1 LWDTDGMADEW
12 TKVKVQVDEN
22 GQLIVEC
29 EGDIDKSN
37 LTEERRS
44 APDLP
49 DEPAGMPVIWGF

>member
-1 LWDTDGMADEW
+1 MADEW
-12 TKVKVQVDEN
+12 TKVRVRVDEN
-22 GQLIVEC
+22 GKLVVEC

-49 DEPAGMPVIWGF
+49 EESAGMPVIWGF